1 MKTLMSVT
9 VRPVIEIVTD
19 NRYLEAGLR
28 AVLDEMGEH
37 ESMRPDGEP
46 PLKIVLIDAGRLGA
60 YRAAQA
66 WPSLAKQIRRAN
78 RYAFVSFT
86 EACFDEVPHL
96 PVHGSLSAVRAG
108 LARLITTLTVSP
120 PVRRPTL
127 FDRLSATERK
137 VMHCLLYEYSVE
149 EIHRLLQR
157 NKKYI
162 YNARKQLMKK
172 YNLGSHKALHDMLRV
187 FAFIRGVNASLP
199 GRSASRDAQKLVS
212 VKKLL

>member
-66 WPSLAKQIRRAN
+66 WPSLAKQIRRAD

-86 EACFDEVPHL
+86 EACFDDVPHL
-96 PVHGSLSAVRAG
+96 PVHEPLSTVKVG
-108 LARLITTLTVSP
+108 LARLINSLTESP
-120 PVRRPTL
+120 QIRRPAL
-127 FDRLSATERK
+127 FCRLSATERK
-137 VMHCLLYEYSVE
+137 VMHCLVYEYSVE
-149 EIHRLLQR
+149 DIHRLLQR

-172 YNLGSHKALHDMLRV
+172 YNLGSQKALYDMLRV
-187 FAFIRGVNASLP
+187 FAFIRGLNASLP
-199 GRSASRDAQKLVS
+199 GRPASRETV
-212 VKKLL
+212 